1 MGVMPFHVRLAEL
14 WVTQR
19 RRNLTE
25 AELLEMTHCL
35 MANAK
40 YCWDIVTLQNLSLL
54 AYQAQD
60 MAWVQE
66 ICAQIEAIEA
76 GQEKKKNPGSKR
88 NAGKKDSST

>member
-1 MGVMPFHVRLAEL
+1 MPFHVRLAEL
-14 WVTQR
+14 WVLQR
-19 RRNLTE
+19 RRNLNE

-40 YCWDIVTLQNLSLL
+40 YCWDVVTLQNLSLL
-54 AYQAQD
+54 AYEAQD

-76 GQEKKKNPGSKR
+76 GQEKKKPGSKR
-88 NAGKKDSST
+88 NTGNKDTNI